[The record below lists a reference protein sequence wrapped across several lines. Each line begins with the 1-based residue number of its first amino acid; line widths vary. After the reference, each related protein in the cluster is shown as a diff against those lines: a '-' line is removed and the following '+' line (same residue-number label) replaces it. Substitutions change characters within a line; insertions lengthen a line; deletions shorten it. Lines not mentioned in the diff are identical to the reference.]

1 MAQPEFE
8 RFRPE
13 REYCRDVRNL
23 LSHKP
28 KAAGG
33 HAAELSET
41 MLASLRRI
49 LRRVQSP
56 DINLRCATRTDRA
69 LNASPEDPVFPVMQH
84 MHACGYAHVPIL
96 KGGRAVVVFS
106 ESTVISFVADQTIRN
121 YSMDTRPLHLAAY
134 LPLSARTKQ
143 RFAFAS

>member
-13 REYCRDVRNL
+13 LEYCRDVRNL

-28 KAAGG
+28 KVAGEY
-33 HAAELSET
+33 AVEPSEA

-56 DINLRCATRTDRA
+56 DTNLQCATRMDKA
-69 LNASPEDPVFPVMQH
+69 LTASP
-84 MHACGYAHVPIL
+84 
-96 KGGRAVVVFS
+96 
-106 ESTVISFVADQTIRN
+106 
-121 YSMDTRPLHLAAY
+121 
-134 LPLSARTKQ
+134 
-143 RFAFAS
+143 